1 MSSHAVCLVRRA
13 RESDVEAIVRVHI
26 ESTQDAYAPLAK
38 FWPEPD
44 WESRRAHWA
53 SRLVASESVECSDLV
68 AELEG
73 SVVGFI
79 SGGEARQPSIGE
91 VEIYVIHVLPEYRGA
106 GIGGQLWSPA
116 CECIRGE
123 DLKAMYVATLG
134 ELRCCAFYE
143 RHGGV
148 VANRSPRVFHGAAAT
163 DVIYRW
169 PRGCPH
175 EAAPTRAHHPTSE

>member
-1 MSSHAVCLVRRA
+1 VH
-13 RESDVEAIVRVHI
+13 VHI
-26 ESTQDAYAPLAK
+26 ESTEDAYAPLAK
-38 FWPEPD
+38 SWPEPD
-44 WESRRAHWA
+44 WEARRAHWA
-53 SRLVASESVECSDLV
+53 SRLAATQSANRTDLV

-79 SGGEARQPSIGE
+79 SGGEARQPSFGE

-106 GIGGQLWSPA
+106 GIGGQLWSSA
-116 CECIRGE
+116 CERIRGG

-148 VANRSPRVFHGAAAT
+148 IASRSPCVFHGAAAT
-163 DVIYRW
+163 DVTYKW
-169 PRGCPH
+169 PRGRPH
-175 EAAPTRAHHPTSE
+175 EATPT

>member
-1 MSSHAVCLVRRA
+1 MSTVVRRA
-13 RESDVEAIVRVHI
+13 RESDVDAIVRVHI
-26 ESTQDAYAPLAK
+26 ESTQEAYAPLAK
-38 FWPEPD
+38 SWPEPD
-44 WESRRAHWA
+44 WEARRAHWA
-53 SRLVASESVECSDLV
+53 SRLAASQSENRTDFV

-79 SGGEARQPSIGE
+79 SGGEARQPSLGE
-91 VEIYVIHVLPEYRGA
+91 VEIYVIHVRPQHRGA

-116 CECIRGE
+116 CERIRGE

-148 VANRSPRVFHGAAAT
+148 VASRSPRVFHGAPAT
-163 DVIYRW
+163 EVIYQW
-169 PRGCPH
+169 PPGCPH
-175 EAAPTRAHHPTSE
+175 